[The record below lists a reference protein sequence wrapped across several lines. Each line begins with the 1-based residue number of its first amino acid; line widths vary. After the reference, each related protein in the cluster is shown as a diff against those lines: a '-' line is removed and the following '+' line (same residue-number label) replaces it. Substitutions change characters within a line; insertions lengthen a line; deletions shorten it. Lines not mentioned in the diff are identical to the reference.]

1 MPSRLPLTAVLM
13 QLPRMVLDL
22 LFPLTCLG
30 CRREG
35 DLLCPDCA
43 AGLSRLKTPY
53 CRICAEPN
61 ARSLCRW
68 CSGIAPA
75 FDGLRAPYLMEGPL
89 REAVHALK
97 YRGVRA
103 AAPQLAELL
112 ADFLKSHSIPGD
124 ELVPVSLHSRRLRER
139 GYNQSELLAK
149 ELSKRTGLP
158 VNAGVLVRARDSGP
172 QVQTASRE
180 RRRDN
185 VSGSFQCK
193 DDMTGRRLILI
204 DDVATT
210 GSTLSACAAALKAAG
225 AASVWAL
232 VLAREG

>member
-1 MPSRLPLTAVLM
+1 MPLITVLR
-13 QLPRMVLDL
+13 QLPKLALDL

-30 CRREG
+30 CRQEG
-35 DLLCPDCA
+35 NLLCQPCVDN
-43 AGLSRLKTPY
+43 LPRLKTPY

-68 CSGIAPA
+68 CSAIAPA

-112 ADFLKSHSIPGD
+112 ADFLKSHSIPGE
-124 ELVPVSLHSRRLRER
+124 ELVPVSLHRRRLRER
-139 GYNQSELLAK
+139 GYNQSELLAT
-149 ELSKRTGLP
+149 ELSKHTGLP
-158 VNAGVLVRARDSGP
+158 VNKGCLARIKDSPP
-172 QVQTASRE
+172 QARTVSSEQRRE
-180 RRRDN
+180 N
-185 VSGSFQCK
+185 VSGGFRCK
-193 DDMTGRRLILI
+193 EDMTGRRLILV

-210 GSTLSACAAALKAAG
+210 GSTLCVCASALKAAG

-232 VLAREG
+232 VLAREV

>member
-1 MPSRLPLTAVLM
+1 MPLTTALM
-13 QLPRMVLDL
+13 QLPKLALDL

-35 DLLCPDCA
+35 RLLCPACVDN
-43 AGLSRLKTPY
+43 LPRLKTPY

-68 CSGIAPA
+68 CSSIAPG
-75 FDGLRAPYLMEGPL
+75 FDGLRAPYLMEGHL
-89 REAVHALK
+89 REAIHALK
-97 YRGVRA
+97 YRGIRA

-112 ADFLKSHSIPGD
+112 ADFVKSHSIPGD
-124 ELVPVSLHSRRLRER
+124 ELVPVSLHPRRLRER
-139 GYNQSELLAK
+139 GYNQSELLAR

-158 VNAGVLVRARDSGP
+158 VTAGALIRARDSGP
-172 QVQTASRE
+172 QVQTISRE
-180 RRRDN
+180 RRREN
-185 VSGSFQCK
+185 VSGSFQCQG
-193 DDMTGRRLILI
+193 DMTGRRVILV

-210 GSTLSACAAALKAAG
+210 GSTLSACASALKAAG

>member
-1 MPSRLPLTAVLM
+1 MPLTTALM
-13 QLPRMVLDL
+13 QLPKLALDL

-35 DLLCPDCA
+35 RLLCPACVDN
-43 AGLSRLKTPY
+43 LPRLKTPY

-61 ARSLCRW
+61 TRSLCRW
-68 CSGIAPA
+68 CSGVAPA
-75 FDGLRAPYLMEGPL
+75 FDGLRAPYLMEGCI
-89 REAVHALK
+89 RETVHALK

-112 ADFLKSHSIPGD
+112 ADFMESHSIPGD
-124 ELVPVSLHSRRLRER
+124 ELIPVSLHPRRLRER
-139 GYNQSELLAK
+139 GYNQSELLAR

-158 VNAGVLVRARDSGP
+158 VNAGALIRAKDSGP
-172 QVQTASRE
+172 QVQTVSRE
-180 RRRDN
+180 RRREN
-185 VSGSFQCK
+185 VSHSFRCK
-193 DDMTGRRLILI
+193 DDMTGRRLILV

-210 GSTLSACAAALKAAG
+210 GSTLSACASALKEAG

>member
-1 MPSRLPLTAVLM
+1 MPLTTVLM
-13 QLPRMVLDL
+13 QLPKLALDL
-22 LFPLTCLG
+22 LFPLSCLG

-35 DLLCPDCA
+35 KLLCQDCA
-43 AGLSRLKTPY
+43 DNLPRLKTPY
-53 CRICAEPN
+53 CRVCAEPN

-68 CSGIAPA
+68 CSGIAPG

-97 YRGVRA
+97 YRGIRA

-112 ADFLKSHSIPGD
+112 ANFMKSHSIPGE
-124 ELVPVSLHSRRLRER
+124 ELVPVSLHPRRLRER

-158 VNAGVLVRARDSGP
+158 VNAGALIRARDSGP
-172 QVQTASRE
+172 QVRTVSRE
-180 RRRDN
+180 RRREN
-185 VSGSFQCK
+185 VSDSFQCK
-193 DDMTGRRLILI
+193 NDMTGRRLILI

-210 GSTLSACAAALKAAG
+210 GSTLSACASVLKAAG

>member
-1 MPSRLPLTAVLM
+1 MPLTTALM
-13 QLPRMVLDL
+13 QLPRLALDL

-35 DLLCPDCA
+35 RLLCPACVDN
-43 AGLSRLKTPY
+43 LPRLKTPY

-61 ARSLCRW
+61 TRSVCRW
-68 CSGIAPA
+68 CSGAAPA
-75 FDGLRAPYLMEGPL
+75 FDGLRAPYLMEGGI
-89 REAVHALK
+89 RDAVHALK
-97 YRGVRA
+97 YRGIRA

-112 ADFLKSHSIPGD
+112 ADFMKSHSIPGE
-124 ELVPVSLHSRRLRER
+124 ELVPVSLHPRRLRER
-139 GYNQSELLAK
+139 GYNQSELLAR

-158 VNAGVLVRARDSGP
+158 VNAGALIRARDSGP
-172 QVQTASRE
+172 QVQTVSRE
-180 RRRDN
+180 RRREN
-185 VSGSFQCK
+185 VSDSFQCK
-193 DDMTGRRLILI
+193 GDMTGRRLILV

-210 GSTLSACAAALKAAG
+210 GSTLSACASALKVAG

>member
-1 MPSRLPLTAVLM
+1 MPLTTVLT
-13 QLPRMVLDL
+13 QLPKFALDL
-22 LFPLTCLG
+22 LFPLNCLG

-35 DLLCPDCA
+35 SLLCQTCVDNLP
-43 AGLSRLKTPY
+43 RLKTPY

-68 CSGIAPA
+68 CSGIVPA
-75 FDGLRAPYLMEGPL
+75 FDGLRAPYLIEGLL
-89 REAVHALK
+89 REAIHALK

-112 ADFLKSHSIPGD
+112 ADFLRSHSVPGE

-158 VNAGVLVRARDSGP
+158 VNAGALIRARDSGP
-172 QVQTASRE
+172 QVRTVSRE
-180 RRRDN
+180 QRREN
-185 VSGSFQCK
+185 VSDSFQCK
-193 DDMTGRRLILI
+193 NDMTGRRLILV

-210 GSTLSACAAALKAAG
+210 GSTLSACASALKAAG